1 VFVPVSFCDT
11 DEEAKNYCNLVRA
24 VYKARAEER
33 GDDPSA
39 ESVFPGLC
47 QFARENGLVEPMQ
60 FVESGKDYVR
70 RQEERLASCVQFA
83 FKRAPFQAA
92 SIIMGNAAPN
102 QTGLNQAETQERHE
116 ERIVR
121 ESVAMPAKICREEKD
136 NRPMAEKP
144 VAITTSASSEEKIS
158 PYAVAQEL
166 LRCEKIKIIG
176 EALFVYQD
184 GFYKHIS
191 AECLRRLILKDCRAV
206 VEAVGT
212 PKLVDDVFK
221 FLLCEPEIFHDEEL
235 WDEDLI
241 VFDNGVLDV
250 RNGNLLPHSHKYNV
264 FYRLQTWWGDRSPH
278 PCFDEFMHRV
288 TGGDGV
294 LKQRILEVIGY
305 ALSPDNGTRAL
316 FLFQGVTAS
325 GKTLL
330 SNFLKHCVNP
340 DCHTGLPI
348 NKMAERFSVANLVG
362 KQLCMSL
369 DLPATPLNAE
379 VVALLKSLTGGD
391 PITADVKYRPHIT
404 FVNRAKIVSCTN
416 HPLLL
421 QAEDAAFLDRLIAVP
436 FWYSVPE
443 EQRNGKLL
451 KELNA
456 ERAAIV
462 YDAIQAYRALRERNY
477 RFSGEYAVN
486 SMFSKSMA
494 TVPASTDALI
504 VQFVMKYCTIKHD
517 AVTFVDDLYRCYCE
531 HFPAAS
537 VAENWF
543 GAKVLEACGR
553 IGLAGVYRGSKR
565 RKEGQPNPQANIVGL
580 CLRED
585 V

>member
-1 VFVPVSFCDT
+1 MIIPMTFCDPR
-11 DEEAKNYCNLVRA
+11 DESENYCAFVRA
-24 VYKARAEER
+24 TYQKKASETEADLAAEH
-33 GDDPSA
+33 
-39 ESVFPGLC
+39 VFPTLC
-47 QFARENGLVEPMQ
+47 RFALENGLIEPMY
-60 FVESGKDYVR
+60 FLGTSADYR
-70 RQEERLASCVQFA
+70 ERQEEKLVACVCFVFNKVPLQAVNIISSDSMLAENEPARMEKPRVVE
-83 FKRAPFQAA
+83 
-92 SIIMGNAAPN
+92 
-102 QTGLNQAETQERHE
+102 ETPVPVIRHE
-116 ERIVR
+116 EKPNKL
-121 ESVAMPAKICREEKD
+121 SAKKPAPVITSK
-136 NRPMAEKP
+136 AENDK
-144 VAITTSASSEEKIS
+144 VS

-166 LRCEKIKIIG
+166 LRHEKIKIIG
-176 EALFVYQD
+176 EALFVYQE
-184 GFYKHIS
+184 GFYQHIS
-191 AECLRRLILKDCRAV
+191 AECLRRLILEDCRAV
-206 VEAVGT
+206 VESVGT
-212 PKLVDDVFK
+212 PKLVEEVFK
-221 FLLCEPEIFHDEEL
+221 FLLCEPRIFRNAEA

-241 VFDNGVLDV
+241 AFDNGVLELST
-250 RNGNLLPHSHKYNV
+250 GHLLPHSHEFNI
-264 FYRLQTWWGDRSPH
+264 FYRIESWWGDRSPH
-278 PCFDEFMHRV
+278 PHFDAFLHQA
-288 TGGDGV
+288 TGGDCA

-305 ALSPDNGTRAL
+305 ALSPDSGTRAL

-330 SNFLKHCVNP
+330 SNFLKNCVNP
-340 DCHTGLPI
+340 DCHTGLAI

-379 VVALLKSLTGGD
+379 AVALLKSLTGGD

-421 QAEDAAFLDRLIAVP
+421 QTEDAAFLDRLIAVP
-436 FWYSVPE
+436 FRYSVPE

-477 RFSGEYAVN
+477 RFSGEYTVN
-486 SMFSKSMA
+486 SMFSKGVA
-494 TVPASTDALI
+494 TVPASADELI

-517 AVTFVDDLYRCYCE
+517 AVTFVDDLYRRYCE

-537 VAENWF
+537 IAENWF
-543 GAKVLEACGR
+543 GAQVLEACSR